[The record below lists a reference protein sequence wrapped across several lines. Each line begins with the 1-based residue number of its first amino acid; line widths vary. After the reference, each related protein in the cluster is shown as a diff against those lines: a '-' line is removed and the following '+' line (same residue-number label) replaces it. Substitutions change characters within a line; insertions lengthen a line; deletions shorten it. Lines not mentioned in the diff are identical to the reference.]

1 MNPPFRRAT
10 RSPLTGCATW
20 VLAIVSGLVSSS
32 VAAQQNEASPES
44 RTPNIW
50 VEPRISVQHTVT
62 NNAGLNDKKISD
74 QITEVTPG
82 VRWIGN
88 TARIKGFFDYSLT
101 GIHYAREKGAD
112 HLRHQLN
119 ANGTVEV
126 IDQRFFV
133 DVAGVVA
140 TQPISAFGAPA
151 GVSPANANDSQTSSF
166 RISPYLRGRFGS
178 LADYQARYSVQDT
191 RTGTGRRSAILT
203 QDALLQLDNRRSGQ
217 ILGWSVAAQQQ
228 ALDYSLGRRIDT
240 STLRGNLF
248 YAITPQLTISGIG
261 GAEATN
267 QLSAVR
273 ETSSIWGA
281 GAVWRPSERT
291 SLSLERERRYF
302 GNSHNVAL
310 EHRTGRT
317 VWRYTDTQG
326 VSNGQ
331 DAQGALQGS
340 QYELWDRFYAP
351 LITDPIERDK
361 LVRQTIAQQG
371 PSSNLQ
377 MFPDFLRSASTVQRM
392 QQLSLA
398 LLGRRSSVTLVATRS
413 DNRRVDGSTLP
424 LGDDFDANTRIRQHG
439 WSLLLAHRLS
449 PNTSVNA
456 GLVEQRSAGTV
467 LGLKTRVQSL
477 TIGAVTLV
485 APRTSAGLQLRHI
498 VSDGAANPYSESAIV
513 GTLTHRF

>member
-1 MNPPFRRAT
+1 MNPPFRCAT
-10 RSPLTGCATW
+10 RSPLTGCAPW
-20 VLAIVSGLVSSS
+20 VLAIVSGFVSST

-62 NNAGLNDKKISD
+62 NNAGLNDTKISD

-126 IDQRFFV
+126 VDQRLFV

-166 RISPYLRGRFGS
+166 RISPYLRGRLGS
-178 LADYQARYSVQDT
+178 VADYQARYSVQDT

-240 STLRGNLF
+240 STLRGSLF
-248 YAITPQLTISGIG
+248 YAVTPQLTISGIG

-302 GNSHNVAL
+302 GNSHNIAL

-326 VSNGQ
+326 ISNGQ
-331 DAQGALQGS
+331 DAQAASQGS
-340 QYELWDRFYAP
+340 WYDLFDQFYAQAIP
-351 LITDPIERDK
+351 DPILRDQQ
-361 LVRQTIAQQG
+361 VQREIAGLG
-371 PSSNLQ
+371 PRANLPV
-377 MFPDFLRSASTVQRM
+377 FPDFLRSASTVQRM

-398 LLGRRSSVTLVATRS
+398 LLGRRSMLTLAVTRS
-413 DNRRVDGSTLP
+413 DNRRVDESTP
-424 LGDDFDANTRIRQHG
+424 RLGDDFDMNTRIRQRG
-439 WSLLLAHRLS
+439 WNVLLSHRLS
-449 PNTSVNA
+449 PSTSVNA
-456 GLVEQRSAGTV
+456 GLVEQRSIGTV
-467 LGLKTRVQSL
+467 PGLQTRMRSL
-477 TIGAVTLV
+477 TVGLGTLV

-498 VSDGAANPYSESAIV
+498 VSDGASNPYSESAIV